1 MATFVSIVQSFGLLV
16 ARIVLGAILLMH
28 GWTRWQTEG
37 VQKQVDYLAQFS
49 APYPQVAVW
58 AAIIFEMVGGVF
70 LIVGALT
77 PLIGAGILVQQVLT
91 IAYTNW
97 FQAVEV
103 VQGGAYNDRFE
114 YNVALGLLGLFF
126 LVFGGG
132 AAAIDRLFR
141 RKSTVEDF
149 GDDEAAVTTRTQP
162 AVRV

>member
-1 MATFVSIVQSFGLLV
+1 MAKFASIMQSFGLLL
-16 ARIVLGAILLMH
+16 ARIILGAILLLH

-37 VQKQVDYLAQFS
+37 VQKQLDYLAQFS
-49 APYPQVAVW
+49 TPYPHVAVW
-58 AAIIFEMVGGVF
+58 GAIIFEMVGGVF

-77 PLIGAGILVQQVLT
+77 PLIGLGILVQQVLT

-103 VQGGAYNDRFE
+103 AQGGAYNDRFE

-141 RKSTVEDF
+141 RKTTTE
-149 GDDEAAVTTRTQP
+149 DEADESAVTTRTQP

>member
-1 MATFVSIVQSFGLLV
+1 MAKFVSIMQSFGLLL
-16 ARIVLGAILLMH
+16 ARIVLGTILLLH
-28 GWTRWQTEG
+28 GWNRWQTEG

-49 APYPQVAVW
+49 TPYPHVAVW

-77 PLIGAGILVQQVLT
+77 PLIGLGILVQQVLT

-103 VQGGAYNDRFE
+103 AQGGAYNDRFE

-132 AAAIDRLFR
+132 AVAIDRLFR
-141 RKSTVEDF
+141 RKSTVED
-149 GDDEAAVTTRTQP
+149 DAHDESAVTTRTQP